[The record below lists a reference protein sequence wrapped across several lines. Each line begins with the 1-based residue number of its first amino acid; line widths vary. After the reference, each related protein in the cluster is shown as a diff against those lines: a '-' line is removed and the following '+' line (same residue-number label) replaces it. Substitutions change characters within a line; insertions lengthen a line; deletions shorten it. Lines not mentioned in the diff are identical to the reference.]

1 MLLNINDEIFL
12 MNAVASAKQ
21 AIREYQTWI
30 LVRPGAER
38 FDTVLDSQLTQ
49 GHSPI
54 PATMSQGQA

>member
-1 MLLNINDEIFL
+1 